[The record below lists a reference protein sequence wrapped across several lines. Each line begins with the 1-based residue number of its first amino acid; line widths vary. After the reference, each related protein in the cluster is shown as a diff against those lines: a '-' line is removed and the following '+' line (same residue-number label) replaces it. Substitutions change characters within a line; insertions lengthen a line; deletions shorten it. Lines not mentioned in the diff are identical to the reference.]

1 MSNAWIV
8 TVTGR
13 HVDLLD
19 PQPDMFCSE
28 DICHS
33 LSRLCRF
40 NGHTSRFYSV
50 AEHSW
55 FGARELRCLHGEAA
69 GIEFLLHDA
78 HEAYTG
84 DIVRP
89 MKELLGDLGEIQA
102 KIDAAIRVQFGLP
115 ATCSAAVHE
124 MDLVMLATEKRDL
137 LPLAI
142 AEWDCLQGVRPLG
155 LRLSAIAPSVV
166 CGMMLEQLRDW
177 CSHSAFREALKV
189 REASEHM
196 ALRQEDEQSKEL
208 SVVEQAA
215 GELPEDWQIV
225 ITVEREAATVALIDP
240 DGDEHQ
246 VANGEGVADDVLTA
260 IEMAKTRRR
269 YD

>member
-13 HVDLLD
+13 RVDLLD

-55 FGARELRCLHGEAA
+55 FGARELRCMHGEAA

-137 LPLAI
+137 LPLATDQ
-142 AEWDCLQGVRPLG
+142 WDCLDGVSP
-155 LRLSAIAPSVV
+155 LRLRLNAIAPSVV
-166 CGMMLEQLRDW
+166 CGMMLEQLSDW
-177 CSHSAFREALKV
+177 CSR
-189 REASEHM
+189 
-196 ALRQEDEQSKEL
+196 L
-208 SVVEQAA
+208 STATSRNVQKARDAAKLTLLSTTHDAIEQAA
-215 GELPEDWQIV
+215 KDLPDGWEIV
-225 ITVEREAATVALIDP
+225 IAVERHAGTVTLIDP
-240 DGDEHQ
+240 EGDEHQ

-260 IEMAKTRRR
+260 IEMAKVGLP
-269 YD
+269 YE